1 MLKLP
6 NEQSMM
12 SNTKASNMGIL
23 EDHSCKLTINA
34 QESLKERLLCQAKE
48 RANHD
53 LGPDQLQTKV
63 HRHYYDVLAA
73 FMTDHP
79 RVVIDLILI
88 KLDEGPQN

>member
-1 MLKLP
+1 MR
-6 NEQSMM
+6 
-12 SNTKASNMGIL
+12 SNIKASDL
-23 EDHSCKLTINA
+23 SFVEDHSCKLTINA

-88 KLDEGPQN
+88 KLDENLQN